1 MAEEQ
6 NDSGEKEFEASQQK
20 RDQARKDGNIPQSKE
35 TGNLA
40 GVLGVIIAALAFQS
54 LIGTML
60 FSKFSSLLVNA
71 EDYAHDTFYA
81 SGAQTARWLQGV
93 LVTLS
98 PLFGILAVMAILMLV
113 ITQSVAVSA
122 KKIKPELKK
131 ISPIENLKKKY
142 GGSGLIDFAK
152 DTAKMLFAG
161 VIASV
166 FLFQFAREYYAS
178 SAIQTGQIFNFTF
191 GQVLRLIG
199 AFAIFQ
205 FCLAAIDFPIQR
217 LLHSNRL
224 KMTREELKKEMKQSE
239 GDQHV
244 KQSRRQK
251 GAEIASG
258 KMVQNVKE
266 STVIMVNPEHYA
278 VALKWD
284 PNSQQAP
291 VCMAKGVDHIAA
303 RIRELAKE
311 NNIPIYRD
319 PPSTRSIYRLVEVD
333 QEIHPEHFAA
343 VAAAIQYVDRVR
355 KSLET

>member
-1 MAEEQ
+1 MAEGQE
-6 NDSGEKEFEASQQK
+6 DSGEKEFEASQQK
-20 RDQARKDGNIPQSKE
+20 QDQARKDGNIPQSKE
-35 TGNLA
+35 TSNLA
-40 GVLGVIIAALAFQS
+40 TVIGVIMAALAFQS
-54 LIGTML
+54 VLGSML
-60 FSKFSSLLVNA
+60 FSKFSSLLLNA
-71 EDYAHDTFYA
+71 EDYAHDAFFA
-81 SGAQTARWLQGV
+81 GGGQTRHWLQGV
-93 LVTLS
+93 LVSLA
-98 PLFGILAVMAILMLV
+98 PLFGILAGMAILMLV
-113 ITQSVAVSA
+113 VTQSVAISA

-131 ISPIENLKKKY
+131 ISPVENIKKKY
-142 GGSGLIDFAK
+142 GGSGLIDFSK

-178 SAIQTGQIFNFTF
+178 SAIQTGQIFEFTF

-205 FCLAAIDFPIQR
+205 FCLAAVDFPIQR
-217 LLHSNRL
+217 RLHANRL
-224 KMTREELKKEMKQSE
+224 KMTREELKKEVKQSE

-244 KQSRRQK
+244 KQSRRQR

-258 KMVQNVKE
+258 KMLQNVKE
-266 STVIMVNPEHYA
+266 STVVMVNPEHYA

-291 VCMAKGVDHIAA
+291 IVMAKGVDHIAA
-303 RIRELAKE
+303 KIREIAKE

-319 PPSTRSIYRLVEVD
+319 PPSTRSIYGLVEVD
-333 QEIHPEHFAA
+333 EEIHPEHFAA

-355 KSLET
+355 KSLDM